1 MTGPNASSKNR
12 KHIAKSRA
20 LIKMK
25 RVKRVDQIQNSR
37 RKVAISNNEVRVTVS
52 KELRWLRVKS
62 RLLKMI
68 H

>member
-1 MTGPNASSKNR
+1 MTGPNASYRSKR
-12 KHIAKSRA
+12 HIAKSRA
-20 LIKMK
+20 PIKMK

-52 KELRWLRVKS
+52 RDLRWLRVKS
-62 RLLKMI
+62 RLLRMI